1 MQKLTKKQ
9 HRVLKAITRKING
22 NGVPPTL
29 EELREELG
37 MNSKNAV
44 LSHLEALVKKGYIRR
59 SSKARDIRVLKRAD
73 QNGAAEHDYRE
84 GHELGI
90 PLIGTVTA
98 GSPVLTEENIE
109 RFIYVPNYLVQSKQ
123 PCFALRVHGDSM
135 VNAGIQDGDLVI
147 VQSTQLA
154 NNGDIV
160 VALIGNEVTVKRL
173 VVKNK
178 QRYLKAENPS
188 YSDIHPK
195 EPWSLQ
201 GKVLALIRERVH

>member
-1 MQKLTKKQ
+1 MKKLTKKQ
-9 HRVLKAITRKING
+9 NRVLQAITRKING

-29 EELREELG
+29 EELREDLG
-37 MNSKNAV
+37 MGSKNAV
-44 LSHLEALVKKGYIRR
+44 LSHLAALVKKGYIER

-73 QNGAAEHDYRE
+73 RE
-84 GHELGI
+84 RAFDRNLEVGHEI
-90 PLIGTVTA
+90 EMPLIGTVAA
-98 GSPVLTEENIE
+98 GTPVLTEENIE

-135 VNAGIQDGDLVI
+135 QNAGIHDGDLVI

-173 VVKNK
+173 IMKEK
-178 QRYLKAENPS
+178 QRYLKAENPAF
-188 YSDIHPK
+188 SDIHPD

-201 GKVLALIRERVH
+201 GKVLALIREQVY

>member
-1 MQKLTKKQ
+1 MKKLTKKQ
-9 HRVLKAITRKING
+9 NRVLQAITQKING

-29 EELREELG
+29 EELREDLG
-37 MNSKNAV
+37 MGSKNAV
-44 LSHLEALVKKGYIRR
+44 LSHLEALVKKGYIQR

-73 QNGAAEHDYRE
+73 RE
-84 GHELGI
+84 RTYDRNLEVGHEI
-90 PLIGTVTA
+90 EMPLIGTVAA
-98 GSPVLTEENIE
+98 GTPVLTEENIE

-135 VNAGIQDGDLVI
+135 VNAGIHDGDLVI

-173 VVKNK
+173 VVREN
-178 QRYLKAENPS
+178 QRYLKAENPAF
-188 YSDIHPK
+188 SDIHPD

-201 GKVLALIRERVH
+201 GRVLALIREQVN

>member
-1 MQKLTKKQ
+1 MKKLTKKQ
-9 HRVLKAITRKING
+9 NRVLQAITRKING

-29 EELREELG
+29 EELREDLG
-37 MNSKNAV
+37 MGSKNAV
-44 LSHLEALVKKGYIRR
+44 LSHLAALVKKGYIER
-59 SSKARDIRVLKRAD
+59 SSKARDIRVLKRVD
-73 QNGAAEHDYRE
+73 RE
-84 GHELGI
+84 RAFDRNLEVGHEI
-90 PLIGTVTA
+90 EMPLIGTVAA
-98 GSPVLTEENIE
+98 GTPVLTEENIE

-135 VNAGIQDGDLVI
+135 QNAGIHDGDLVI

-173 VVKNK
+173 IVKEN
-178 QRYLKAENPS
+178 QRYLKAENPVF
-188 YSDIHPK
+188 SDIHPD

-201 GKVLALIRERVH
+201 GKVLALIREQVH

>member
-1 MQKLTKKQ
+1 MKKLTKKQ
-9 HRVLKAITRKING
+9 NRVLQAITRKING

-29 EELREELG
+29 EELREDLG
-37 MNSKNAV
+37 MGSKNAV
-44 LSHLEALVKKGYIRR
+44 LSHLAALVKKGYIER

-73 QNGAAEHDYRE
+73 RE
-84 GHELGI
+84 RAFDRNLEVGHEI
-90 PLIGTVTA
+90 EMPLIGTVAA
-98 GSPVLTEENIE
+98 GAPVLTEENIE

-135 VNAGIQDGDLVI
+135 QNAGIHDGDLVI

-173 VVKNK
+173 IMKEK
-178 QRYLKAENPS
+178 QRYLKAENPAF
-188 YSDIHPK
+188 SDIHPD

-201 GKVLALIRERVH
+201 GKVLALIREQVY

>member
-1 MQKLTKKQ
+1 MKELTKKQ
-9 HRVLKAITRKING
+9 NEVLETITQKISG
-22 NGVPPTL
+22 DGIPPTL
-29 EELREELG
+29 EELREYLG
-37 MNSKNAV
+37 MGSKNAV
-44 LSHLEALVKKGYIRR
+44 LSHLDALVKKGYIQR
-59 SSKARDIRVLKRAD
+59 SSKARDIRVLKGAD
-73 QNGAAEHDYRE
+73 QGLNKDLKV

-98 GSPVLTEENIE
+98 GTPVLTEENIE

-135 VNAGIQDGDLVI
+135 VNAGIFDGDLVI

-173 VVKNK
+173 IVNNS
-178 QRYLKAENPS
+178 QRYLKAENPA
-188 YSDIHPK
+188 YSNIYPD

-201 GKVLALIRERVH
+201 GKVLALIREQVH

>member
-1 MQKLTKKQ
+1 MKKLTKKQ
-9 HRVLKAITRKING
+9 NRVLQAITQKING

-29 EELREELG
+29 EELREDLG
-37 MNSKNAV
+37 MGSKNAV
-44 LSHLEALVKKGYIRR
+44 LSHLAALVKKGYIER
-59 SSKARDIRVLKRAD
+59 SSKARDIRVLKRVD
-73 QNGAAEHDYRE
+73 RE
-84 GHELGI
+84 RAFDRNLEVGHEI
-90 PLIGTVTA
+90 EMPLIGTVAA
-98 GSPVLTEENIE
+98 GAPVLTEENIE

-135 VNAGIQDGDLVI
+135 MNAGIHDGDLVI

-154 NNGDIV
+154 KSGDIV

-173 VVKNK
+173 ILKDK

-188 YSDIHPK
+188 FSDIHPD

-201 GKVLALIRERVH
+201 GKVLALIREQVH

>member
-1 MQKLTKKQ
+1 MKKLTQKQ
-9 HRVLKAITRKING
+9 NEVLETITQKING

-37 MNSKNAV
+37 MGSKNAV
-44 LSHLEALVKKGYIRR
+44 LSHLDALVKKGYIER
-59 SSKARDIRVLKRAD
+59 SSKARDIRVLKRL
-73 QNGAAEHDYRE
+73 NRE
-84 GHELGI
+84 RAMNNNLAIESILEL
-90 PLIGTVTA
+90 PVIGTVAA
-98 GSPVLTEENIE
+98 GTPVLTEENIE

-135 VNAGIQDGDLVI
+135 MNAGIFDGDLVI

-154 NNGDIV
+154 KNGDIV

-173 VVKNK
+173 VIRET

-188 YSDIHPK
+188 FSDIVPD

-201 GKVLALIRERVH
+201 GKVLALIREQIH

>member
-1 MQKLTKKQ
+1 MKKLTKKQ
-9 HRVLKAITRKING
+9 NRVLQAITRKING

-29 EELREELG
+29 EELREDLG
-37 MNSKNAV
+37 MGSKNAV
-44 LSHLEALVKKGYIRR
+44 LSHLAALVKKGYIER

-73 QNGAAEHDYRE
+73 RE
-84 GHELGI
+84 RAFDRNLEIGHEI
-90 PLIGTVTA
+90 EMPLIGTVAA
-98 GSPVLTEENIE
+98 GTPMLTEENIE

-135 VNAGIQDGDLVI
+135 QNAGIHDGDLVI

-173 VVKNK
+173 ILKDK
-178 QRYLKAENPS
+178 QRYLKAENPAF
-188 YSDIHPK
+188 SDIHPD

-201 GKVLALIRERVH
+201 GKVLALIREQIH

>member
-1 MQKLTKKQ
+1 MKKLTKKQ
-9 HRVLKAITRKING
+9 NQVLKAITRKITG

-29 EELREELG
+29 EELREDLG
-37 MNSKNAV
+37 MSSKNAV
-44 LSHLEALVKKGYIRR
+44 LSHLEALVKKGYIER
-59 SSKARDIRVLKRAD
+59 SSKARDIRLLKRVTSNRAID
-73 QNGAAEHDYRE
+73 
-84 GHELGI
+84 GHLEMGHALEI
-90 PLIGTVTA
+90 PLIGTVAA
-98 GSPVLTEENIE
+98 GMPVLTEENIE

-135 VNAGIQDGDLVI
+135 LNAGIHDGDLVI

-173 VVKNK
+173 VVKEHE
-178 QRYLKAENPS
+178 RYLKAENPIFS
-188 YSDIHPK
+188 NIYPD

-201 GKVLALIRERVH
+201 GKVLALIREQVH

>member
-1 MQKLTKKQ
+1 MKKLTKKQ
-9 HRVLKAITRKING
+9 NRVLQAITQKING

-29 EELREELG
+29 EELREDLG
-37 MNSKNAV
+37 MGSKNAV
-44 LSHLEALVKKGYIRR
+44 LSHLAALVKKGYIQR

-73 QNGAAEHDYRE
+73 RE
-84 GHELGI
+84 RTYDRNLEVGHEI
-90 PLIGTVTA
+90 EMPLIGTVAA
-98 GSPVLTEENIE
+98 GTPVLTEENIE

-135 VNAGIQDGDLVI
+135 VNAGIHDGDLVI

-173 VVKNK
+173 VVREN
-178 QRYLKAENPS
+178 QRYLKAENPAF
-188 YSDIHPK
+188 SDIHPD

-201 GKVLALIRERVH
+201 GRVLALIREQVN

>member
-1 MQKLTKKQ
+1 MKELTKKQ
-9 HRVLKAITRKING
+9 NRVLKAITKKING

-29 EELREELG
+29 DELREELG
-37 MNSKNAV
+37 MSSKNAV
-44 LSHLEALVKKGYIRR
+44 LSHLEALVKKGYIAR

-73 QNGAAEHDYRE
+73 STRRGDRDFGM
-84 GHELGI
+84 GHELGL
-90 PLIGTVTA
+90 PLIGTVAA
-98 GSPVLTEENIE
+98 GTPVLTEQNIE

-123 PCFALRVHGDSM
+123 PCFALRVQGDSM
-135 VNAGIQDGDLVI
+135 QNAGIHDGDLVI

-173 VVKNK
+173 ILKDR
-178 QRYLKAENPS
+178 QRYLKAENPA
-188 YSDIHPK
+188 YSDIHPD

-201 GKVLALIRERVH
+201 GKVLALIREAVH